1 MILKQLNV
9 LATLAAADG
18 DVDQTEIDLIH
29 KIGKSHG
36 LEKDEID
43 GIIAN
48 PVDVADLTDLDEN
61 EKFDLLYW
69 VIQLTKIDH
78 KVFNEELLYTQQ
90 VASKLG
96 YPLEAVM
103 ELYPH
108 VNTHLNLSI
117 PGEKAALKKKLDK
130 IIKAQ

>member
-29 KIGKSHG
+29 KIGKSNG
-36 LEKDEID
+36 LDREQIDSIIDAPEDVSDFSDLNADER
-43 GIIAN
+43 
-48 PVDVADLTDLDEN
+48 
-61 EKFDLLYW
+61 FDLLYW

-130 IIKAQ
+130 IINAQ